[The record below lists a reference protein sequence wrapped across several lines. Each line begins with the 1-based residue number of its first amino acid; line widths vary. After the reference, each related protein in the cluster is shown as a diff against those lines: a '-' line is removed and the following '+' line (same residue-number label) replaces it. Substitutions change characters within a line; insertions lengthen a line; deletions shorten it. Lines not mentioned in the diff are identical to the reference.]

1 MLFFG
6 GMMKKRLQWISIAA
20 LYFSTVH
27 GAGFASGKEIE
38 VFFARYGIMS
48 FIGIGMVGLLFLV
61 IAYYNAAAT
70 SRHHSGDMLEIASLS
85 GSGVRSLT
93 NLILTVIFPLI
104 FCVVIAG
111 SGALFHQLTGI
122 SSVIGSVLMVICIFP
137 ILVCDI
143 KGVVKAG
150 VWSAPVLIVGMILVS
165 YLFCGKTDMPELP
178 LRPAAFGASLWSA
191 ILYVGYNIVIPISI
205 CGKLCS
211 GGQNEKQGK
220 IGGIIGGLAIV
231 VVAFF
236 INITVI
242 RVMGIAGSVDMPM
255 IWAAKML
262 GPVWGI
268 FYAGVLW
275 VAMLT
280 TAATSGH
287 TFSQLFVDKFR
298 MNQTVSVIIVCLMGL
313 IVSFTGFSWL
323 VSNIYPVL
331 GIGGIVAVA
340 GQIGGWTKLCKK

>member
-6 GMMKKRLQWISIAA
+6 EMMKKGLQWVSIAA

-38 VFFARYGIMS
+38 VFFARYGFMS
-48 FIGIGMVGLLFLV
+48 YVGIGMVGLLFLV
-61 IAYYNAAAT
+61 IAYYSASAT

-85 GSGVRSLT
+85 GPGVRSLT

-111 SGALFHQLTGI
+111 SGALFQQLTGI
-122 SSVIGSVLMVICIFP
+122 SSVIGSLVMVACIIP
-137 ILVCDI
+137 ILICDI
-143 KGVVKAG
+143 KGVVNAG
-150 VWSAPVLIVGMILVS
+150 VWSAPLLIIGMILVS
-165 YLFCGKTDMPELP
+165 YLFCKKVDMPALP
-178 LRPAAFGASLWSA
+178 VKPVAFGAAMWSA
-191 ILYVGYNIVIPISI
+191 ILYVGYNIVVPISI

-211 GGQNEKQGK
+211 SWQNERQGK
-220 IGGIIGGLAIV
+220 WGGVIGGIAIV

-236 INITVI
+236 INETVL
-242 RVMGIAGSVDMPM
+242 RVIGAAGSVDMPM

-262 GPVWGI
+262 GPLWGI
-268 FYAGVLW
+268 FYAIVLW

-287 TFSQLFVDKFR
+287 TFSQLFIDKFR
-298 MNQTVSVIIVCLMGL
+298 MNKNISVIMVCLIGL

-331 GIGGIVAVA
+331 GIGGILAVA